1 MDAVD
6 DLSARWGLVRYR
18 AGGPDHEEV
27 PMQDV
32 EAARARAV
40 TLARDTPIEGESV
53 TAALLYVG
61 DQVGELVTILG
72 AGESDRSV
80 ERRRW
85 PAIVAVGAVGVVCAL
100 GFIGADPGVISWPF
114 AVGALVCVL
123 VIGGL
128 AQGPQ

>member
-1 MDAVD
+1 MVD
-6 DLSARWGLVRYR
+6 TDELRREAMRVTVREQE
-18 AGGPDHEEV
+18 G
-27 PMQDV
+27 
-32 EAARARAV
+32 V
-40 TLARDTPIEGESV
+40 TL
-53 TAALLYVG
+53 ALLYVG

-100 GFIGADPGVISWPF
+100 GFIGADPRVISWPF

-123 VIGGL
+123 VIGAL

>member
-1 MDAVD
+1 MRDSEATRSEAVELLFLD
-6 DLSARWGLVRYR
+6 R
-18 AGGPDHEEV
+18 
-27 PMQDV
+27 
-32 EAARARAV
+32 EAK
-40 TLARDTPIEGESV
+40 
-53 TAALLYVG
+53 AAAMATLYVG

-85 PAIVAVGAVGVVCAL
+85 PAIVAVGAVGLVCAL